1 MEPCVERLQPSLSR
15 SAYWSDAFYHREQA
29 AIFWDQWFCIGRDE
43 EWTQPGSFRVVD
55 VAGESVI
62 VVRGEDGVPRAFVYR
77 TTFSRGGEPTLTRMY
92 AGR

>member
-15 SAYWSDAFYHREQA
+15 SAIGATRSTIASSGDFLGPVVLHR
-29 AIFWDQWFCIGRDE
+29 RDE

-62 VVRGEDGVPRAFVYR
+62 VVRGETARFA
-77 TTFSRGGEPTLTRMY
+77 PT
-92 AGR
+92 